1 MTDVIAELR
10 SDMRRR
16 LSQIES
22 ELAGL
27 DGLIRER
34 DQIKAALDKPPFAE
48 APERD
53 PAPARPAP
61 ARPAPKRA
69 SKRSAPR
76 AKRGANLEAVLH
88 AVDQRPGV
96 TAGTVATVTK
106 ISKAVTY
113 NTLAKLVAQ
122 GKLEKTA
129 LPGGETGY
137 KTAV

>member
-10 SDMRRR
+10 TDMRRR
-16 LSQIES
+16 LDQIES

-34 DQIKAALDKPPFAE
+34 DQIKAALAKSPFAD
-48 APERD
+48 APERK
-53 PAPARPAP
+53 PA
-61 ARPAPKRA
+61 PAPKRA
-69 SKRSAPR
+69 AKPPAPR
-76 AKRGANLEAVLH
+76 ARRGANLEAVLH